1 MIFEIKK
8 SGSEYLDHRIEG
20 VADDGW
26 VFLGNFEVDLRV
38 WI

>member
-1 MIFEIKK
+1 MIFEIVKR
-8 SGSEYLDHRIEG
+8 SEYLDHRIEG